1 MNCNSRAVIKG
12 RVLGI
17 SFGFHEYGPLLLPQ
31 ENRRKIE
38 PKEIPSSLI
47 HHLLVVFTW
56 QLEISMT
63 APNREANVAMAKCL
77 DDKKLKRLLKK

>member
-1 MNCNSRAVIKG
+1 MNCNSRALIKG

-38 PKEIPSSLI
+38 PKEIPSCLI
-47 HHLLVVFTW
+47 PHLLVVFTW

-63 APNREANVAMAKCL
+63 ALNREGNVAMAKCL
-77 DDKKLKRLLKK
+77 DDKKLKTLLKK

>member
-1 MNCNSRAVIKG
+1 M
-12 RVLGI
+12 LGT
-17 SFGFHEYGPLLLPQ
+17 SLGFHEYDPSLLPQ
-31 ENRRKIE
+31 EIRRKIE

-63 APNREANVAMAKCL
+63 APNREENVAMAKCL
-77 DDKKLKRLLKK
+77 DDKKLKTLLKK